1 MGNFRNSLSRFM
13 MGRYGVDQLY
23 IGLFVLYF
31 VVILINAFIRWQWLV
46 YADNVILLIMVFRFL
61 SRNIYKRRQ
70 ENEAFLRLIGP
81 FKGAFSYRSRQIRE
95 LRTHAYHRCPR
106 CKAVLRFPRKAGKF
120 PVTCPQCNNKFN
132 IRNWF

>member
-13 MGRYGVDQLY
+13 MGRYGVDQMY

-31 VVILINAFIRWQWLV
+31 LIILVNSFLRWPWLV
-46 YADNVILLIMVFRFL
+46 YGDNVILVIMVFRFL
-61 SRNIYKRRQ
+61 SRNIYKRRR
-70 ENEAFLRLIGP
+70 ENEIFMQLIRP
-81 FKGAFSYRSRQIRE
+81 FKGGFTYRIRQIKE
-95 LRTHAYHRCPR
+95 LRTHAYHRCPQ

-120 PVTCPQCNNKFN
+120 PVTCPQCNRKFN